1 MRSVVDVVRTFRD
14 FDRFVR
20 AVSCASAALVV
31 ASGLL
36 AGLATAAR
44 WTADALPAV
53 PATVMAAI
61 LLVAWVALG
70 VAGFGLVVV
79 ALAGVMVR
87 LLGWRAGLLAF
98 AAIVAAAYQMAVHRL
113 GPPPL

>member
-1 MRSVVDVVRTFRD
+1 MWSVVDAVRTSRD

-20 AVSCASAALVV
+20 AMLYGSATLVV

-36 AGLATAAR
+36 AGLSVVAR
-44 WTADALPAV
+44 GAVDALPALW
-53 PATVMAAI
+53 ATVVAVI
-61 LLVAWVALG
+61 LFVAWVTLG

-98 AAIVAAAYQMAVHRL
+98 AAIVATAYQMTVHRL
-113 GPPPL
+113 GPPL